1 MKSTRIFLIGGL
13 ALALTLLLNSC
24 LVGPKYVKQPAD
36 LPDSFGESELKTDSI
51 SNTAWWATFTDP
63 VLDTL
68 IARALNNN
76 YDAMM
81 AMSRIEQ
88 AALASGVAKAD
99 FWPQLS
105 YQAGISRGDFTGNG
119 QLAAPVNNAFGVGL
133 LNWEL
138 DLWGKYRH
146 AQYAANANFAASR
159 FAYQAT
165 MLSIESE
172 TARLYFQLLD
182 YRERLR
188 ISQNTLKSRD
198 ESVNIVSQRLEK
210 GVVPEIDLN
219 QAVIQ
224 QLEAAVSV
232 PLYEQLSENTIHAL
246 HLLMGESFVADSLF
260 TGNLQDQKLPPTLPE
275 IMPSEL
281 LQRRPDIKLAEQELI
296 GQYALAGVAQ
306 SLRFP
311 SLSLTMAGGIA
322 SNDLNNLFSGNP
334 AWSVGA
340 GLFGPLFHFG
350 KNKKNAEIELKR
362 IEELQANYQQTVL
375 AAFLEVKDILTEIE
389 SLEQQISIRKKQL
402 DNARNAA
409 MLSKDRYNGGVTSY
423 LELLDSERVLFSTE
437 LSLSQSKQGLLNAYV
452 KLFKALGGGWEQE

>member
-1 MKSTRIFLIGGL
+1 MIKIRTLSISLSALIL
-13 ALALTLLLNSC
+13 ALLLNGC
-24 LVGPKYVKQPAD
+24 LVGPKYASQSAE
-36 LPDSFGESELKTDSI
+36 LPDSFSDSLEKAETTP
-51 SNTAWWATFTDP
+51 NTAWWAQFTDP

-68 IARALNNN
+68 ISKALRNN
-76 YDAMM
+76 YDVMIS
-81 AMSRIEQ
+81 MSRIEQ
-88 AALASGVAKAD
+88 AALAAGISKAD
-99 FWPQLS
+99 FWPQIS
-105 YQAGISRGDFTGNG
+105 YQAGISRGDFTGSS

-146 AQYAANANFAASR
+146 AKYAAEANFEISK

-188 ISQNTLKSRD
+188 IAQNTLKSRD

-224 QLEAAVSV
+224 QAEAAVAV

-246 HLLMGESFVADSLF
+246 HLLLGESFVADSLF
-260 TGNLQDQKLPPTLPE
+260 HGSLKNQKTPPTIPNV
-275 IMPSEL
+275 IPSEL
-281 LQRRPDIKLAEQELI
+281 LQRRPDIMLAEQELI
-296 GQYALAGVAQ
+296 GQYAVAGMVQ
-306 SLRFP
+306 SKRFP
-311 SLSLTMAGGIA
+311 SLSLTMAGGVA
-322 SNDLNNLFSGNP
+322 SNDLKNLFSGNP
-334 AWSVGA
+334 AWSLGA
-340 GLFGPLFHFG
+340 GIFGPLFNYG

-375 AAFLEVKDILTEIE
+375 AAFLEVKDVLTEIE
-389 SLEQQISIRKKQL
+389 SYKQQIAIRQIQL
-402 DNARNAA
+402 DAALNAA
-409 MLSKDRYNGGVTSY
+409 MLSRDRYNGGVTSY

-437 LSLSQSKQGLLNAYV
+437 LAVSQTKQELLSSYV
-452 KLFKALGGGWEQE
+452 KLFKALGGGWEN